1 MEYQPQQLGAW
12 IAQAKAHWQEH
23 QPKRYKALKEAGKL
37 AEALKDAAVL
47 TSREMETL
55 IGQGF
60 QWTEAWEMVREQH
73 LFPPEEPGASPEARP
88 SEGYRL
94 YRDIQQA
101 LAMLGQP
108 DEEPLED

>member
-1 MEYQPQQLGAW
+1 MEHKPQELGAW

-23 QPKRYKALKEAGKL
+23 QPKRFKALKESGKL
-37 AEALKDAAVL
+37 AEALKDAAVA
-47 TSREMETL
+47 TSLEMKALME
-55 IGQGF
+55 QGA
-60 QWTEAWEMVREQH
+60 QWHEAWEMVREQH

-88 SEGYRL
+88 SDGYRL

-101 LAMLGQP
+101 LAMVGQP